1 MLCYACREESSMAVF
16 WEDLPSS
23 WLKQIHWTEL
33 WNSYGR
39 VGGRVCTPLEDQQST
54 NLDPW
59 GLSEI
64 KPPIKG
70 HMDLVP
76 HHIYSRCVDW
86 SSWGPTLTGVGCIH
100 DCIAGLWIHFL
111 LTGLL
116 CLVSVGEDVL
126 SPEEMRSQGEFDT
139 QNRPPLLREAG
150 RRGLILGCKV
160 NKEIN
165 WWKNTN

>member
-1 MLCYACREESSMAVF
+1 MRLHPAADWNKCRYPQTNFKLSSERLLEE
-16 WEDLPSS
+16 
-23 WLKQIHWTEL
+23 LKK
-33 WNSYGR
+33 R
-39 VGGRVCTPLEDQQST
+39 VSDMEGIVTLQEDQQST

-100 DCIAGLWIHFL
+100 DCIAGLWIHL
-111 LTGLL
+111 LLIGLL